1 MRASYTADAGKG
13 LRLSEMCKGDIL
25 WNPNHTEVYIG
36 NGMTV
41 GAHSSETGGING
53 RPGDQ
58 TGEEVSVA
66 PNSNSWIFIYRK

>member
-1 MRASYTADAGKG
+1 
-13 LRLSEMCKGDIL
+13 
-25 WNPNHTEVYIG
+25 
-36 NGMTV
+36 MTV

-66 PNSNSWIFIYRK
+66 SNSNSWIFVYRK